1 MVPGSVRNWIALD
14 AQFNNPIIQKKK
26 TKNMTTSQL
35 RNSICGSVQRCG
47 FLLIW
52 LACFALPQRTKA
64 VVPAPD
70 GGYPNFTTAEGTK
83 ALFSLT
89 TGSANT
95 AVGWSSLLSNT
106 AGSFNT
112 GVGAGTLVL
121 NTGDSNTAVGAIAL
135 LLNTTGSDNTAVGVN
150 ALKNNTGG
158 FGNTATGS
166 GALSSN
172 ASGTGNTAN
181 GYGALQSNTDGGEN
195 AAVGVYT
202 LPNNTTGH
210 ANTAV
215 GNGALNSN
223 TTGSFNTALGVAAG
237 SSLTSGSYNIDIDV
251 MGVEGESNTIR
262 IGNSYAGV
270 GHTATYIAGIAGKTV
285 GFGGTACYVDYDGKL
300 GVLLSAR
307 RFKTD
312 IADMGDVSQ
321 ALLALRPVTFH
332 YKPELDKTG
341 IPQFGLIAE
350 EVAKA
355 NPDLVT
361 HDAKGELSTVRYE
374 AVNAML
380 LNEFLKEHR
389 TVQELKFKAAKQ
401 EATIAQQQKQIE
413 ALTAGL
419 QKVSAQLA
427 AASPSRGGLE
437 ASKPMP
443 QVVDN
448 R

>member
-1 MVPGSVRNWIALD
+1 
-14 AQFNNPIIQKKK
+14 
-26 TKNMTTSQL
+26 MTTSQL
-35 RNSICGSVQRCG
+35 RNSICGSVQQG
-47 FLLIW
+47 GLLLVW
-52 LACFALPQRTKA
+52 LLLACFALPQRTQA

-70 GGYPNFTTAEGTK
+70 GGYPNFTTAEGQK

-89 TGSANT
+89 IGAANT
-95 AVGWSSLLSNT
+95 AVGWASLLSNA

-121 NTGDSNTAVGAIAL
+121 NTGDSNTAVGAVAL
-135 LLNTTGSDNTAVGVN
+135 LLNTTGSDNTGVGVN
-150 ALKNNTGG
+150 ALKNNTDG
-158 FGNTATGS
+158 FANTAAGS

-172 ASGTGNTAN
+172 TSGVGNTAN

-195 AAVGVYT
+195 IAIGTFA

-223 TTGSFNTALGVAAG
+223 TTGSFNTALGIAAG

-270 GHTATYIAGIAGKTV
+270 GHTATYIAGIAGRTV
-285 GFGGTACYVDYDGKL
+285 GFGGTTCYVDNDGKL

-307 RFKTD
+307 KFKTD

-321 ALLALRPVTFH
+321 TLLALRPVTFH

-380 LNEFLKEHR
+380 LNEFLKAHQR
-389 TVQELKFKAAKQ
+389 MQEQ
-401 EATIAQQQKQIE
+401 DATIARQQKQIDE
-413 ALTAGL
+413 LSGGTTEGERTA
-419 QKVSAQLA
+419 
-427 AASPSRGGLE
+427 
-437 ASKPMP
+437 
-443 QVVDN
+443 
-448 R
+448 